1 MLRKLIKYEFKATG
15 RIFFPLYLALI
26 IIAFIQRLF
35 FQFNIENMGSIVINI
50 LSLIVPSLFGAIVMA
65 ICVVTF
71 VMTIQR
77 FYKNMLGREGYLMFT
92 LPVSVS
98 KLIWSKLIV
107 VMVWIILSVIVGSV
121 AFMIVIFNFNDLKL
135 LFSEFG
141 NMMSQIFSGGI
152 GFISIMIEGILL
164 VLAACA
170 SEVLSIYLCM
180 AIGQLSDKHKGLCA
194 VGAYI
199 GISIIVGNVVFAI
212 IAGADSTPFV
222 LNLVERFLMPMDPI
236 QAMNVTL
243 IAMLLFCLI
252 EATVYFLVTKYLLT
266 KKLNLE

>member
-1 MLRKLIKYEFKATG
+1 
-15 RIFFPLYLALI
+15 
-26 IIAFIQRLF
+26 
-35 FQFNIENMGSIVINI
+35 MGSIVINI

-71 VMTIQR
+71 IMTIQR

-141 NMMSQIFSGGI
+141 NMMSQIFS
-152 GFISIMIEGILL
+152 
-164 VLAACA
+164 
-170 SEVLSIYLCM
+170 
-180 AIGQLSDKHKGLCA
+180 
-194 VGAYI
+194 AYI
-199 GISIIVGNVVFAI
+199 
-212 IAGADSTPFV
+212 FV
-222 LNLVERFLMPMDPI
+222 W
-236 QAMNVTL
+236 Q
-243 IAMLLFCLI
+243 
-252 EATVYFLVTKYLLT
+252 
-266 KKLNLE
+266 

>member
-121 AFMIVIFNFNDLKL
+121 AFMIVIF
-135 LFSEFG
+135 
-141 NMMSQIFSGGI
+141 
-152 GFISIMIEGILL
+152 
-164 VLAACA
+164 
-170 SEVLSIYLCM
+170 
-180 AIGQLSDKHKGLCA
+180 
-194 VGAYI
+194 
-199 GISIIVGNVVFAI
+199 
-212 IAGADSTPFV
+212 
-222 LNLVERFLMPMDPI
+222 
-236 QAMNVTL
+236 
-243 IAMLLFCLI
+243 
-252 EATVYFLVTKYLLT
+252 
-266 KKLNLE
+266 

>member
-1 MLRKLIKYEFKATG
+1 MHICDRSNNGNNGDSIQPLAGSGCSGISHRDDALR
-15 RIFFPLYLALI
+15 
-26 IIAFIQRLF
+26 
-35 FQFNIENMGSIVINI
+35 
-50 LSLIVPSLFGAIVMA
+50 SL
-65 ICVVTF
+65 
-71 VMTIQR
+71 QR

-121 AFMIVIFNFNDLKL
+121 AFMIVIFNFNDLKIV
-135 LFSEFG
+135 FSEFG

-164 VLAACA
+164 VLVGCA

-212 IAGADSTPFV
+212 IAGAGSTPFV